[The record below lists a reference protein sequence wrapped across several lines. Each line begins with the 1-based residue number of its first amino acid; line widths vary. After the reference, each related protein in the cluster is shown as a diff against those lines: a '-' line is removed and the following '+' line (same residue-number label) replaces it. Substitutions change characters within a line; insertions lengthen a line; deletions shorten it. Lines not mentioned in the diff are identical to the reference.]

1 MIIIQIIIK
10 DNKTFIDSIFYND
23 SIELNVLL
31 SPHTTWHLSPP
42 TGQKSH
48 CMNHCMDYIKTHS
61 SSICF
66 AYTIA

>member
-31 SPHTTWHLSPP
+31 SHNMTLVATYWTKESLYESLHALYQNP
-42 TGQKSH
+42 
-48 CMNHCMDYIKTHS
+48 
-61 SSICF
+61 F
-66 AYTIA
+66 